1 MTIILTRKGLLM
13 EVVMEDMEVKIGE
26 TVGLMS
32 LIVVVIM
39 ERVVITSIL

>member
-13 EVVMEDMEVKIGE
+13 EVMEDMEVKIGE